1 VTRLLPWLR
10 AWAELL
16 DSRFRIPGTNI
27 RFGIDP
33 ILSLVPGIGELASP
47 VFTALLIAQ
56 GIAQGVPKVVLA
68 RMVGNALLD
77 ALIGAVPAIG
87 TVLDIF
93 WRANTDNLAL
103 LEQHSHGGRQ
113 PTRGDYIFAA
123 VLAGVLGLLVG
134 IPVLLGI
141 WATWQIWQWLR

>member
-1 VTRLLPWLR
+1 MTRLLPWLR

-68 RMVGNALLD
+68 RMVGNALLAGWVLARCFGIAD
-77 ALIGAVPAIG
+77 AAHALRRVAPLGQRDDYVARAVP
-87 TVLDIF
+87 
-93 WRANTDNLAL
+93 
-103 LEQHSHGGRQ
+103 
-113 PTRGDYIFAA
+113 
-123 VLAGVLGLLVG
+123 
-134 IPVLLGI
+134 
-141 WATWQIWQWLR
+141 WLRPYAASPDDAAQTSAAYGVAHAG